1 MKIKKMKIK
10 KMKIQKMK
18 IINKFNLKNL
28 LVAAM
33 MWLGVVA
40 SHAGTVTVSA
50 TGISSSPIF
59 VTSTLASLSV
69 GTQLYIGNF
78 LDSAALATRI
88 ATYKSGVEGIGNS
101 DAEAQ
106 TAANTAAATLYSS
119 TFNWLSSSSNFKS
132 LPAAANSITQTGG
145 AAGQFLFAS
154 STARTVNGVTGVA
167 YAGATGT
174 MDVTY
179 ANFGTGLQLWAWYA
193 TGTEIGIFTDVSW
206 SIPGSASAPLSIGS
220 AALGNFPS
228 EVLLGTYTDYASG
241 SDLISSAA
249 ISKKLTVVGIPEPSS
264 ASLLALGMAGLVALR
279 LRRKS

>member
-1 MKIKKMKIK
+1 
-10 KMKIQKMK
+10 MKIQKMK
-18 IINKFNLKNL
+18 IQNMKIINKFNFKNL

-78 LDSAALATRI
+78 LDSGALATRI

-101 DAEAQ
+101 LAEAQ

-132 LPAAANSITQTGG
+132 LPAAANSISQSGG
-145 AAGQFLFAS
+145 AVGQFLFAS
-154 STARTVNGVTGVA
+154 STARTVNGVSGVA

-179 ANFGTGLQLWAWYA
+179 ANFGTGSKLWAWYA
-193 TGTEIGIFTDVSW
+193 TGTEIGIFTDVTW

-220 AALGNFPS
+220 AALGNSAS
-228 EVLLGTYTDYASG
+228 EILLGTYTDYASG
-241 SDLISSAA
+241 IDLISSAA
-249 ISKKLTVVGIPEPSS
+249 ISKTLTVIPEPSS
-264 ASLLALGMAGLVALR
+264 ASLLALGVAGLVALR
-279 LRRKS
+279 ARRKS